1 MASTYVIQ
9 DGLKYLQLEDG
20 SLAPVMAP
28 LSLSDGSQVA
38 LVADQE
44 SLLDDIKA
52 LVTTL
57 TQSSGTNWEKLQS
70 APDLAQSFTY
80 LDAGDADERVST
92 VTYSSTTLG
101 LSIVETY
108 TYAGSE
114 GAYRVA
120 SITRAA
126 A

>member
-9 DGLKYLQLEDG
+9 DGKKFLQLEDG

-28 LSLSDGSQVA
+28 LSLEGGSVVA
-38 LVADQE
+38 LTEGQE
-44 SLLDDIKA
+44 NLLDQIIT
-52 LVTTL
+52 LVTSL
-57 TQSSGTNWEKLQS
+57 TQSGGTNWEKLQS

-80 LDAGDADERVST
+80 LSAGTADERVQT

-101 LSIVETY
+101 ISIVETY
-108 TYAGSE
+108 TYGGSE
-114 GAYRVA
+114 GNYRVTG
-120 SITRAA
+120 ITRAA